1 MKREVHSKAYKR
13 EVHTKREQLDH
24 LGGQPARRIKPLLKE
39 LPDKQK
45 YYEMA
50 LTDLR
55 DASNAATLAWT
66 RAVIDER
73 NRRSQE
79 LGEAATQKD
88 REDIVNDL
96 LKNATPAVMDLISV
110 ATWIEDIYRERLE
123 NATEEVLSRKTQKAK
138 IDGLIDLLGMKLMKP
153 GQPQPNQVTTGIEKF
168 GAETI
173 TLAIGGLNL
182 SEAGEEFLREN
193 WNAIVKELQ
202 RREQAEAA
210 REAFGYFR
218 GSNVTTALLNL
229 PMAKRKTDLDK
240 GEIAYKDVTIT
251 LGVLEKVE
259 EGESTLPCFT
269 KVEDLLTRSLNQT
282 VLYLLQCLNDGGVKK
297 GVIAGKVE
305 DFAAKRN
312 ITIREA
318 KELLRDGMEVLR
330 HAKITQ
336 AGKEAGDFEDV
347 YIFGGTKKILRG
359 NFFFSFNPDFRD
371 AYFNLPV
378 VPIALRIY
386 AVNQQFN
393 PYSVVMGLK
402 LLSHINMNV
411 ADKNAN
417 RISVEKLLAVCQ
429 EFAGMRTYEEV
440 MASDR
445 AVGRRII
452 EPFERDLNLLEDM
465 NILTWRYADKR
476 KEEAEEYPL
485 TYADFITKNIIF
497 DFLDYPDQSARIEEI
512 NKTRAAR
519 IKVKKQAALKRLK
532 DNSK

>member
-1 MKREVHSKAYKR
+1 
-13 EVHTKREQLDH
+13 
-24 LGGQPARRIKPLLKE
+24 LLTE

-50 LTDLR
+50 LTDLSG
-55 DASNAATLAWT
+55 ALSAATLAWT

-73 NRRSQE
+73 NRRAQE
-79 LGEAATQKD
+79 LGEKATAKD
-88 REDIVNDL
+88 NEDITNDL
-96 LKNATPAVMDLISV
+96 LKNATPAIMDLIGI
-110 ATWIEDIYRERLE
+110 ATWIEEIYRERLDK
-123 NATEEVLSRKTQKAK
+123 ATEEILSGKNQKAK
-138 IDGLIDLLGMKLMKP
+138 IDGLIDLYGMKLSQP
-153 GQPQPNQVTTGIEKF
+153 EPQPNQVTIGIEKF

-173 TLAIGGLNL
+173 TFAPGTLNP
-182 SEAGEEFLREN
+182 SEAGEAFLREN

-202 RREQAEAA
+202 QRERAEAA
-210 REAFGYFR
+210 REAFGYIR
-218 GSNVTTALLNL
+218 GGNVPTALMNL

-269 KVEDLLTRSLNQT
+269 KVEELLTRSLNQT

-297 GVIAGKVE
+297 GVITGKVE
-305 DFAAKRN
+305 DFATKRD

-318 KELLRDGMEVLR
+318 KDLLRDGMEVLR

-359 NFFFSFNPDFRD
+359 NFFFSFNPDFRE

-378 VPIALRIY
+378 VPVALRIY
-386 AVNQQFN
+386 AVNQQYN
-393 PYSVVMGLK
+393 PYSVVMGMK
-402 LLSHINMNV
+402 MLSHLNMNI

-417 RISVEKLLAVCQ
+417 RISVEKLLTVCQ
-429 EFAGMRTYEEV
+429 EFANMPTYEEV

-452 EPFERDLNLLEDM
+452 EPFERDLNQLEDM

-497 DFLDYPDQSARIEEI
+497 DFLDYPDQTERIAEIKQGREARA
-512 NKTRAAR
+512 KL
-519 IKVKKQAALKRLK
+519 KKRAALKKLK
-532 DNSK
+532 DNLK